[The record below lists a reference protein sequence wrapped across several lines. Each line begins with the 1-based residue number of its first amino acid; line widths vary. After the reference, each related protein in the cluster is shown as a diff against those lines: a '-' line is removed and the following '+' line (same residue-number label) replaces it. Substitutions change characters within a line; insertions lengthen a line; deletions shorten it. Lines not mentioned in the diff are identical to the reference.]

1 MKKATIYDVAREA
14 GVSLATVSRVIN
26 GSSVVREK
34 TKEKVMKVI
43 DELNFKPNQIARG
56 LATNKTTTIA
66 IIFPQSLFAHV
77 KDMIGGIGDAGRT
90 LDYNITIYT
99 TDDIGNGPMDDVMEK
114 VIRIRADGVILF
126 NNDNIDQQIELVKKH
141 SIPAVVIGMQ
151 VSDESI
157 GSVYVDAQKITYDIV
172 NNYLEKGK
180 NDIIFVSPQQNLIRT
195 VDLIEGMKKAY
206 QDHQLP
212 FDESTQ
218 VINTSTHYEESYTQ
232 FVEHFRNHKH
242 DLVFASYDKEGV
254 AVVNAAIDNNISIPD
269 DMEVMAMMDT
279 SYSLICRPSLSTIHL
294 PIYDMGALAVR
305 LLTKILNQEELETKE
320 VCVGYTNIY
329 RKSTIQ

>member
-99 TDDIGNGPMDDVMEK
+99 TDDIGNGPMDDVM
-114 VIRIRADGVILF
+114 
-126 NNDNIDQQIELVKKH
+126 
-141 SIPAVVIGMQ
+141 
-151 VSDESI
+151 
-157 GSVYVDAQKITYDIV
+157 
-172 NNYLEKGK
+172 
-180 NDIIFVSPQQNLIRT
+180 
-195 VDLIEGMKKAY
+195 
-206 QDHQLP
+206 
-212 FDESTQ
+212 
-218 VINTSTHYEESYTQ
+218 
-232 FVEHFRNHKH
+232 
-242 DLVFASYDKEGV
+242 
-254 AVVNAAIDNNISIPD
+254 
-269 DMEVMAMMDT
+269 
-279 SYSLICRPSLSTIHL
+279 
-294 PIYDMGALAVR
+294 
-305 LLTKILNQEELETKE
+305 
-320 VCVGYTNIY
+320 
-329 RKSTIQ
+329 

>member
-66 IIFPQSLFAHV
+66 VIFPQSLFAHV

-114 VIRIRADGVILF
+114 VIRTRADGVILF
-126 NNDNIDQQIELVKKH
+126 NNDKITQQIELVKKH

-151 VSDESI
+151 VSDDSL

-195 VDLIEGMKKAY
+195 VDLIEGMKK
-206 QDHQLP
+206 
-212 FDESTQ
+212 
-218 VINTSTHYEESYTQ
+218 VIDTSTHYEESYTQ

-254 AVVNAAIDNNISIPD
+254 AVVNAAIDNNISVPD

>member
-114 VIRIRADGVILF
+114 VIRTD
-126 NNDNIDQQIELVKKH
+126 KH
-141 SIPAVVIGMQ
+141 SFKPQKEEVDLTLLIESVIEELQQKAAYKNISLLFEYIPQ
-151 VSDESI
+151 NESYI
-157 GSVYVDAQKITYDIV
+157 IQGDTMLLMRMIYNLIENAINYGINGGCVWV
-172 NNYLEKGK
+172 NLIK
-180 NDIIFVSPQQNLIRT
+180 NQENTDIIIKDNGIGIEKEHLDKIWNRFYRVDKSRSTGEGFGLGLSMVRFIVDIHGGSIAIKSKPGYGTTFTVSL
-195 VDLIEGMKKAY
+195 
-206 QDHQLP
+206 
-212 FDESTQ
+212 
-218 VINTSTHYEESYTQ
+218 
-232 FVEHFRNHKH
+232 
-242 DLVFASYDKEGV
+242 
-254 AVVNAAIDNNISIPD
+254 
-269 DMEVMAMMDT
+269 
-279 SYSLICRPSLSTIHL
+279 
-294 PIYDMGALAVR
+294 
-305 LLTKILNQEELETKE
+305 
-320 VCVGYTNIY
+320 
-329 RKSTIQ
+329 

>member
-66 IIFPQSLFAHV
+66 VIFPQSLFAHV

-114 VIRIRADGVILF
+114 VIRTRADGVILF
-126 NNDNIDQQIELVKKH
+126 NND
-141 SIPAVVIGMQ
+141 
-151 VSDESI
+151 
-157 GSVYVDAQKITYDIV
+157 
-172 NNYLEKGK
+172 
-180 NDIIFVSPQQNLIRT
+180 
-195 VDLIEGMKKAY
+195 
-206 QDHQLP
+206 
-212 FDESTQ
+212 
-218 VINTSTHYEESYTQ
+218 
-232 FVEHFRNHKH
+232 
-242 DLVFASYDKEGV
+242 
-254 AVVNAAIDNNISIPD
+254 
-269 DMEVMAMMDT
+269 
-279 SYSLICRPSLSTIHL
+279 
-294 PIYDMGALAVR
+294 
-305 LLTKILNQEELETKE
+305 KILIKHLAARGGQDAHDGPADGGLARTGLAHQTEGLAFIDGE
-320 VCVGYTNIY
+320 VCVLDGLVSLAAGAVGHFEVFYLDQNFAFVCHVICPPLAASAQRRAVLFWVRGGREAT
-329 RKSTIQ
+329 SWPGGSC

>member
-99 TDDIGNGPMDDVMEK
+99 TDDIGNGPMDAQEPMELYYL
-114 VIRIRADGVILF
+114 ITIILI
-126 NNDNIDQQIELVKKH
+126 NKLNLLKNIVFRQLL
-141 SIPAVVIGMQ
+141 
-151 VSDESI
+151 
-157 GSVYVDAQKITYDIV
+157 
-172 NNYLEKGK
+172 LECK
-180 NDIIFVSPQQNLIRT
+180 
-195 VDLIEGMKKAY
+195 
-206 QDHQLP
+206 
-212 FDESTQ
+212 
-218 VINTSTHYEESYTQ
+218 
-232 FVEHFRNHKH
+232 
-242 DLVFASYDKEGV
+242 
-254 AVVNAAIDNNISIPD
+254 
-269 DMEVMAMMDT
+269 
-279 SYSLICRPSLSTIHL
+279 
-294 PIYDMGALAVR
+294 
-305 LLTKILNQEELETKE
+305 
-320 VCVGYTNIY
+320 
-329 RKSTIQ
+329 

>member
-99 TDDIGNGPMDDVMEK
+99 TDDIGNGPMDD
-114 VIRIRADGVILF
+114 VILF

-254 AVVNAAIDNNISIPD
+254 AVVNAAIDNNISIP
-269 DMEVMAMMDT
+269 T
-279 SYSLICRPSLSTIHL
+279 HL
-294 PIYDMGALAVR
+294 FVDHHYQRFIFQFMIWVR
-305 LLTKILNQEELETKE
+305 WLYVYLLKF
-320 VCVGYTNIY
+320 
-329 RKSTIQ
+329 